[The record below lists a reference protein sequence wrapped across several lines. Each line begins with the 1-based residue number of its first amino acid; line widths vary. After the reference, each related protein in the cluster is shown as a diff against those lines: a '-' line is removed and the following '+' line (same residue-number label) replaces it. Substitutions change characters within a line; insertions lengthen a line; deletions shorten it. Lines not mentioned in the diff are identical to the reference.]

1 MYIVLCCISI
11 VLAVVSVILL
21 IIGFKKEDKY
31 QGSAGVAIALLS
43 VCVALNI
50 DIPSPTIFP
59 LNNDTEVY
67 DNDLTI
73 TITSVPFTKIYYSV
87 DGSDPK
93 GENIYS
99 EPIQINS
106 TTTIST
112 RGRFFWCWSEVNKSA
127 FTFLNT
133 QPSTIDNNMVEKE
146 SEEEQESDISESSIT
161 SETIDET
168 NLPKEDYLV
177 KWEDPLFKKIF
188 TEYFG
193 KDDIY
198 YSDLKDIHSIIIYG
212 DKFAYINDPD
222 GDKNVSSHSLKFG
235 IYNDRNDYRYIYK
248 EDGKEAIVYNYG
260 EYISLNDLVNFSSL
274 YDLKISSF
282 KKIDCS
288 IFQREKFDKLNHLSL
303 DSCNITDEQFRVLC
317 SQTQLK
323 LLSAERGWISNIDNV
338 ANLKELHT
346 LNIYR
351 NDVCELTPLS
361 TLTNLYHL
369 QLGCNN
375 ISDVSALSNLK
386 NLEFVGLRECPIND
400 YSPINFV
407 ERIEK

>member
-11 VLAVVSVILL
+11 VLAIVSVILL

-31 QGSAGVAIALLS
+31 QSIAGIIIAIISL
-43 VCVALNI
+43 CVVLNI
-50 DIPSPTIFP
+50 DVPSPIIFP

-73 TITSVPFTKIYYSV
+73 TITSVPFVKIYYSL

-93 GENIYS
+93 GENVYS
-99 EPIQINS
+99 EPIEINS
-106 TTTIST
+106 TTTLSS
-112 RGRFFWCWSEVNKSA
+112 RGHFLFWWSEVNKSA
-127 FTFLNT
+127 FTFFNT
-133 QPSTIDNNMVEKE
+133 QSSAIDNNMVEKE
-146 SEEEQESDISESSIT
+146 SEKEQESDITESSIT
-161 SETIDET
+161 RETIDET

-177 KWEDPLFKKIF
+177 KWEDPLLKKFF
-188 TEYFG
+188 TKYFG

-212 DKFAYINDPD
+212 DKFAYIHDPD
-222 GDKNVSSHSLKFG
+222 GDKNVSSNSLKFG
-235 IYNDRNDYRYIYK
+235 IYKDRSDYRYIYK
-248 EDGKEAIVYNYG
+248 EDGKEAIVNNYG

-274 YDLKISSF
+274 YDLKISNF

-303 DSCNITDEQFRVLC
+303 DCCNITNEQFRILC

-323 LLSAERGWISNIDNV
+323 LLSAERGWISNIDSV
-338 ANLKELHT
+338 ANLKELHS
-346 LNIYR
+346 LNIYT
-351 NDVCELTPLS
+351 NDVCDLTPLS

-375 ISDVSALSNLK
+375 ISDISALSNLK
-386 NLEFVGLRECPIND
+386 NLEFVGLIECPIND